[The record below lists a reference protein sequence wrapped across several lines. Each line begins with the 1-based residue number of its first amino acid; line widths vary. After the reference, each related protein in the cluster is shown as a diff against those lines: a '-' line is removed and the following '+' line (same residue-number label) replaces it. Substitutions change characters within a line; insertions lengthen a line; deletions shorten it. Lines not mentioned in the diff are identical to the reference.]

1 MVGRSWL
8 TPEET
13 PQVEKLGPNESWAL
27 LERAPI
33 GRLAVQAGDGVDIFP
48 VNFVVKD
55 HAVYLRSAPGSKLVD
70 IVKAPSVA
78 FEIDGS
84 RWRTHWSVV
93 LHGVAE
99 RMSYDTDIVDS
110 GVLDLTTM
118 TSSSKWNY
126 IRITPTSITGR
137 RFVSR
142 TR

>member
-1 MVGRSWL
+1 MATRPWL

-13 PQVEKLGPNESWAL
+13 PQAEKLGPNESWAL
-27 LERAPI
+27 LERARI
-33 GRLAVQAGDGVDIFP
+33 GRLAVRSGDGVDIFP
-48 VNFVVKD
+48 VNFTVKD

-70 IVKAPSVA
+70 IAQAPSVA
-78 FEIDGS
+78 FETDGS

-110 GVLDLTTM
+110 GVLDLPTM

-137 RFVSR
+137 RYVSPPR
-142 TR
+142 